1 MIFYGPTSSVIS
13 IGALSRSFPHAIRS
27 VTFFG
32 LSLGYIHASKSHN
45 RHEADLYFGPRGPNG
60 RGGLVREERT
70 PYGLAGGSLSRLAAG
85 RGTRFKTSSVQPP

>member
-45 RHEADLYFGPRGPNG
+45 RHEADLPLRL
-60 RGGLVREERT
+60 RR
-70 PYGLAGGSLSRLAAG
+70 RLAVTCHG
-85 RGTRFKTSSVQPP
+85 RPASSF